1 VLDIGAG
8 DAGAVRCR
16 FVDVHNLLG
25 GANPGNEKGTTGRVA
40 GGAFYLPL
48 PDAMPLWHPPNAE
61 MFASC
66 FG

>member
-1 VLDIGAG
+1 
-8 DAGAVRCR
+8 
-16 FVDVHNLLG
+16 VHNLLG
-25 GANPGNEKGTTGRVA
+25 DPNPGNEKGTTGRVA